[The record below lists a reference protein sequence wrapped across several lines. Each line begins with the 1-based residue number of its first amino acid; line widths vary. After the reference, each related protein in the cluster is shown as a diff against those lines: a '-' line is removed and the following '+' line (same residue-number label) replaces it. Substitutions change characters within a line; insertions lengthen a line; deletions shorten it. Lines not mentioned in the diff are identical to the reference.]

1 MCQEEEQRKSD
12 LLVANQQDDKMIK
25 QLEKQLGL
33 KKRKSKSLPS
43 SFVNDGLGGI
53 LDILKI
59 TFLQFVLN
67 FSFRFYLRVLLND
80 VRNNSFLLCFEN

>member
-1 MCQEEEQRKSD
+1 MYQEEEQKKSD
-12 LLVANQQDDKMIK
+12 LLAANRQEDKMIK

-53 LDILKI
+53 LDTYNMTGLLFVQIFHSDLLILIAK
-59 TFLQFVLN
+59 
-67 FSFRFYLRVLLND
+67 
-80 VRNNSFLLCFEN
+80 

>member
-1 MCQEEEQRKSD
+1 MYQEEEQRKSD
-12 LLVANQQDDKMIK
+12 LLAANRQEDKMIK

-53 LDILKI
+53 LDTYNMAGL
-59 TFLQFVLN
+59 LFVQI
-67 FSFRFYLRVLLND
+67 FHSDLLI
-80 VRNNSFLLCFEN
+80 RIAK